1 MNIGE
6 YFPRLR
12 PGEYSPRRLG
22 GGACLWISILF
33 LLSDGECY
41 YNDKTIDFFFHIF
54 SDVAIGP
61 KFTKLKL
68 NIIDCYVILLIL
80 TFNYYKEARNPAI
93 DRSGR
98 SLYLYTVNSTQ
109 SYTS

>member
-1 MNIGE
+1 MTENAI
-6 YFPRLR
+6 
-12 PGEYSPRRLG
+12 
-22 GGACLWISILF
+22 ITIK
-33 LLSDGECY
+33 LL
-41 YNDKTIDFFFHIF
+41 IFFFHIF

-68 NIIDCYVILLIL
+68 NIVDCYVILLIL

-98 SLYLYTVNSTQ
+98 SLYLYTIPLSRIQAKNT
-109 SYTS
+109 YKM